1 MSFDPMDTQTIKRLA
16 TKDITG
22 WLLATLVAVIAW
34 IGSSLITRVDTL
46 TESFNAYE
54 LKMENRIN
62 FPGQRGEFF
71 HPQIRIKFVQLEHVG
86 FWRAHPYDFFCGL
99 HENHFKRNQQQSPQ
113 NDAPNVYLVPNN

>member
-54 LKMENRIN
+54 LKMENRITSVE
-62 FPGQRGEFF
+62 QKL
-71 HPQIRIKFVQLEHVG
+71 QIISLKKE
-86 FWRAHPYDFFCGL
+86 
-99 HENHFKRNQQQSPQ
+99 
-113 NDAPNVYLVPNN
+113 

>member
-1 MSFDPMDTQTIKRLA
+1 MSFDPMDTQTIKRVA

-54 LKMENRIN
+54 LKTENRITSVE
-62 FPGQRGEFF
+62 QKL
-71 HPQIRIKFVQLEHVG
+71 QIISLKKE
-86 FWRAHPYDFFCGL
+86 
-99 HENHFKRNQQQSPQ
+99 
-113 NDAPNVYLVPNN
+113 

>member
-1 MSFDPMDTQTIKRLA
+1 MSFDPMDTQTIKRVA

-54 LKMENRIN
+54 LKMENRITSVE
-62 FPGQRGEFF
+62 QKL
-71 HPQIRIKFVQLEHVG
+71 QIISLKKE
-86 FWRAHPYDFFCGL
+86 
-99 HENHFKRNQQQSPQ
+99 
-113 NDAPNVYLVPNN
+113 

>member
-1 MSFDPMDTQTIKRLA
+1 MSFDPMDTQTIKRIA

-54 LKMENRIN
+54 LKMENRITSVE
-62 FPGQRGEFF
+62 QKL
-71 HPQIRIKFVQLEHVG
+71 QIISLKKE
-86 FWRAHPYDFFCGL
+86 
-99 HENHFKRNQQQSPQ
+99 
-113 NDAPNVYLVPNN
+113 

>member
-1 MSFDPMDTQTIKRLA
+1 MSFDPMDTQTIKRVA

-54 LKMENRIN
+54 LKMENRVTSVE
-62 FPGQRGEFF
+62 QKL
-71 HPQIRIKFVQLEHVG
+71 QIISLKKE
-86 FWRAHPYDFFCGL
+86 
-99 HENHFKRNQQQSPQ
+99 
-113 NDAPNVYLVPNN
+113 